1 MPQQALFHG
10 GPAILLPAF
19 PLARMLAAGTLNNGR
34 RVTVQDHRST
44 LTTQQHHLR
53 LVFDK
58 LSRDFLDASTLVG
71 GSSGAALFTAGDA
84 EGGGGA
90 SPSGRRSSRTRA
102 SCSTSASTRA
112 RRGRTLGLT
121 ACVAWLSARAHQEVG
136 GGGHTCFKTLDGGA
150 RGVSLRCIARH
161 TVSRHRMQRVHKSQ
175 EGACLCDGVCQRELM
190 HKQERVGWMLGVMRR
205 NLLGS
210 LSWILVFR
218 GFCQ

>member
-1 MPQQALFHG
+1 MPQQALFHR

-19 PLARMLAAGTLNNGR
+19 PLARMLAAPSAGTLNNGR
-34 RVTVQDHRST
+34 CVTVQDHRST

-58 LSRDFLDASTLVG
+58 LSRDFLDAGTLVG

-84 EGGGGA
+84 EGDGGA

-121 ACVAWLSARAHQEVG
+121 ARVAWLSARAHQEVG
-136 GGGHTCFKTLDGGA
+136 KAGIRASKPLTVEL
-150 RGVSLRCIARH
+150 GVSRFGALRAILCPATGCRECTRVKRVPACVMAYARESLCIN
-161 TVSRHRMQRVHKSQ
+161 KK
-175 EGACLCDGVCQRELM
+175 EWGGC
-190 HKQERVGWMLGVMRR
+190 
-205 NLLGS
+205 
-210 LSWILVFR
+210 
-218 GFCQ
+218 